1 MRERG
6 YLLTYIVVLVVQI
19 IIFNYLDL
27 SHYVLLSL
35 MPAAVMMLPMSCGV
49 LPAMALA
56 FASGLALDFLCDGVP
71 GLNALALTPVAYFRF
86 NIIRA
91 VFGSEVFA
99 RKETISLRKHGAA
112 KMALALLLAQG
123 LFVII
128 YVWADGAGT
137 RPFWFNLVK
146 CLLSTLAGLLASLG
160 ASSVMTPEERD

>member
-1 MRERG
+1 MREHS
-6 YLLTYIVVLVVQI
+6 YPLTYLIILVVQI

-27 SHYVLLSL
+27 SQYILLSL

-49 LPAMALA
+49 LPAMIIA
-56 FASGLALDFLCDGVP
+56 FGSGLALDFLCDGVP
-71 GLNALALTPVAYFRF
+71 GLNALALVPVAYFRF
-86 NIIRA
+86 NIIGA

-99 RKETISLRKHGAA
+99 RKENISKRKHGLG

-137 RPFWFNLVK
+137 RPFWFNFIK
-146 CLLSTLAGLLASLG
+146 CLISTLLGVLASLAV
-160 ASSVMTPEERD
+160 ASVVTTEERD